1 MKCYTQPTGV
11 LSANSHLFIDESSGE
26 SVIFDAGGFDGSL
39 KNLLEKIDKDK
50 LRYIIL
56 THCHYDHIAGVE
68 ELRKYT
74 GATVLISDADK
85 TGLYDDEFSL
95 ANQFGMPLN
104 KCTDF
109 KIIADGDEIPFA
121 DDVIKVIA
129 TPGHTSGGLCFI
141 FKDWLITGD
150 TLFAGS
156 IGRTDFENSNPFD
169 MMKSLQKI
177 KSLNENYTVLS
188 GHGPNSTLDHEKK
201 YNQYL
206 R

>member
-11 LSANSHLFIDESSGE
+11 LSANSHLFVDEESGD
-26 SVIFDAGGFDGSL
+26 SVIFDVGGFDEGL
-39 KNLLEKIDKDK
+39 QNLLSKIDESK
-50 LRYIIL
+50 LKYIIL
-56 THCHYDHIAGVE
+56 THCHYDHIAGAE
-68 ELRKYT
+68 ELRRRT

-85 TGLYDDEFSL
+85 TGLYDEEYSL
-95 ANQFGMPLN
+95 ALQFGLPLN

-109 KIIADGDEIPFA
+109 KTLADGDEIPFA
-121 DDVIKVIA
+121 GDTIKVIA

-156 IGRTDFENSNPFD
+156 IGRTDFKNSDPFE
-169 MMKSLQKI
+169 MMKSLQKL
-177 KSLNENYTVLS
+177 KALDKNYTVLS
-188 GHGPNSTLDHEKK
+188 GHGQSTTLDDEKK